1 MSNGVI
7 RGSIA
12 DIQDEKYYT
21 EVRRA
26 LAGSFSAKN
35 VLDYELDIEEALDAL
50 IQCLI
55 KYKTLNIFEVSQ
67 QFQIDFLMK
76 AAFSQTPKFL
86 ESQQPTR
93 SWSFDARYRH
103 WKTWQAIPSIEHLIF
118 KSSFGA
124 YFTKRA
130 TPMWVKMAMECFQ
143 GRRQKT
149 DTPSSGLDL
158 TDKYLIAQQKNPQL
172 LDDGMMLR
180 MITSTISAGFDT
192 TAATISSM
200 IYLLLKHPK
209 VLHRLLEEVRSAPLS
224 NPPKWSEVHDLHYL
238 DAVMKEALRCYPFL
252 ILTLDRV
259 VPAEG
264 ATICGTYL
272 PPGTDI
278 GCHASVV
285 HRDRAVYG
293 DDADQFRPERW
304 LTPDREQLVAME
316 RGFLAFGSG
325 KRVCIGRHLAEL
337 EVKKVIPQLLKS
349 FKV

>member
-1 MSNGVI
+1 MI

-21 EVRRA
+21 DIRRA
-26 LAGSFSAKN
+26 LAGSFSARN
-35 VLDYELDIEEALDAL
+35 VLDYEEDIEESLDAL
-50 IQCLI
+50 IQCLVEH
-55 KYKTLNIFEVSQ
+55 KTLNIFEVSQ

-76 AAFSQTPKFL
+76 AAFSQTPHFL
-86 ESQQPTR
+86 ETQRPTR

-103 WKTWQAIPSIEHLIF
+103 WKTWQALPYIEHLVF
-118 KSSFGA
+118 KSSLGA
-124 YFTKRA
+124 IFTKRA
-130 TPMWVKMAMECFQ
+130 TPSWAKMAMECFQ
-143 GRRQKT
+143 GRRQKSEA
-149 DTPSSGLDL
+149 PSSGRDL
-158 TDKYLIAQQKNPQL
+158 TDKYLEAQQKNPQL
-172 LDDGMMLR
+172 LDDGVMLR

-200 IYLLLKHPK
+200 IYLLLQNPE
-209 VLHRLLEEVRSAPLS
+209 VLRRLLEEVQGANLS

-252 ILTLDRV
+252 TMTLDRV
-259 VPAEG
+259 VPPEG

-272 PPGTDI
+272 PGGTDI

-285 HRDRAVYG
+285 HRDRTVFG

-304 LTPDREQLVAME
+304 LTTDREQLVAME

-325 KRVCIGRHLAEL
+325 KRVCIGRHLADL